1 MERVYTQLDG
11 DPADATRFF
20 LEQAEKAERRQE
32 ERRRKKEE
40 KAANKANK
48 SKNSQPK

>member
-1 MERVYTQLDG
+1 MGRVCTRLDG
-11 DPADATRFF
+11 DPYEAAKSIF
-20 LEQAEKAERRQE
+20 EEAEKIEKEREE

-40 KAANKANK
+40 KEKAANK